1 VPLNDDLKSQVLAA
15 TDIVDLIGQSISLK
29 RRGKDFVG
37 LCPFHQ
43 EKTPSFHVSPTKQ
56 YFICFGCKASGS
68 VFDFIMK
75 RDHLEFL
82 DALKFLAER
91 AGIEMPRYGVSK
103 QKTGERQLLFD
114 AHSAACSVYEKIL
127 ASEMGAPARQY
138 LQQRGFT
145 PDYIQKFQVGF
156 APESWDTL
164 LRSDLLKK
172 FPPPLLATAGLLKP
186 RNTGTGYYDTF
197 RNRIMFPIRD
207 VESRVI
213 AFGGRVMPG
222 SEDPAK
228 YLNSPETPLFS
239 KSRTVFGLDLARQ
252 KIVESRTVAVVEG
265 YTDVMMAHQYGC
277 SNVVSI
283 LGTAMTEQHIN
294 LLKRFGDR
302 IVLLFDAD
310 IAGDT
315 AVDRAVSLFLAHPID
330 IQIASIPED
339 LDPDEFVVKYGAEVF
354 NQLLATATDALSYKW
369 KQLLGRF
376 RQNPNDLT
384 GQQKAVDEYLTT
396 LAAARSNGPI
406 DTLRWGAILAR
417 VSKLTDIPAEQ
428 LNNRFS
434 SRSPQN
440 RPRHFSP
447 ATSPAPAPSSNPVAP
462 LSALDRAERQIL
474 GLLLLYPD
482 HWNSVQQHISPE
494 DFSAEP
500 RQRLAQLCWDHHH
513 HEGAP
518 VLSEFLTILN
528 QAHLAELAIDLV
540 EESKTILEANVANAF
555 QAAIEYI
562 QRAGRE
568 RAGRL
573 AVANLRQANSVEDEV
588 AILRQLAEL
597 ASQRRKNV

>member
-1 VPLNDDLKSQVLAA
+1 VPLNDDFKSQVLAA
-15 TDIVDLIGQSISLK
+15 TDIVELIGQSVALK

-56 YFICFGCKASGS
+56 YFMCFGCKASGS
-68 VFDFIMK
+68 VFDFVMK

-82 DALKFLAER
+82 DAMKFLAER

-103 QKTGERQLLFD
+103 EKTGERQLLFD
-114 AHSAACSVYEKIL
+114 AHSAACSVYEKL
-127 ASEMGAPARQY
+127 LTTEMGAPARQY
-138 LQQRGFT
+138 LQKRGFT
-145 PDYIQKFQVGF
+145 PEFIQKFQVGF

-164 LRSDLLKK
+164 LRSELLRK
-172 FPPPLLATAGLLKP
+172 FPPTLLATAGLLKP

-197 RNRIMFPIRD
+197 RNRIIFPIRD
-207 VESRVI
+207 GESRVI

-239 KSRTVFGLDLARQ
+239 KSRSVFGLDLARQ

-265 YTDVMMAHQYGC
+265 YTDVMMAHQFGC

-294 LLKRFGDR
+294 LLKRFADR

-339 LDPDEFVVKYGAEVF
+339 LDPDEFLIKHGPEAF
-354 NQLLATATDALSYKW
+354 NKLLADATDALSYKW
-369 KQLLGRF
+369 KQLNARF

-406 DTLRWGAILAR
+406 DALRWGAILAR

-428 LNNRFS
+428 LNLRFKIK
-434 SRSPQN
+434 
-440 RPRHFSP
+440 RPRTGGTTIPAAAVPASP
-447 ATSPAPAPSSNPVAP
+447 TP
-462 LSALDRAERQIL
+462 LLALDRVEREIL
-474 GLLLLYPD
+474 GLLLLHPD
-482 HWNSVQQHISPE
+482 HWNSIQQYISPE
-494 DFSAEP
+494 DFSSEP
-500 RQRLAQLCWDHHH
+500 RQRLSQLYWDHHRD
-513 HEGAP
+513 EGPP

-528 QAHLAELAIDLV
+528 QANLAELAIDMV
-540 EESKTILEANVANAF
+540 EESKTILEADVANTIRR
-555 QAAIEYI
+555 AIEYI
-562 QRAGRE
+562 EIVGRQ
-568 RAGRL
+568 
-573 AVANLRQANSVEDEV
+573 RQARSAHRSLQEKSGDDVEV
-588 AILRQLAEL
+588 LNQVTKLAKLE
-597 ASQRRKNV
+597 SQRRKNV